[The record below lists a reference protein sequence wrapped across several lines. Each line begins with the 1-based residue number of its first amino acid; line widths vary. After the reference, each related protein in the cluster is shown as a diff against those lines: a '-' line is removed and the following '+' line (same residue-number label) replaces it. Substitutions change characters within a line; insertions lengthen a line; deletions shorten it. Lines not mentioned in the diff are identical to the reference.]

1 MSDSEKKVNRNMYNI
16 SSIKRITRK
25 FLKVSH
31 CSCAEQLHRNVEKKC
46 AARANLLFCQLD
58 LLLFFHHSL
67 ALPSLLSISRFYIL
81 FEQTINII

>member
-1 MSDSEKKVNRNMYNI
+1 MSNGEKKVNRNMYNI

-25 FLKVSH
+25 FLKVSN
-31 CSCAEQLHRNVEKKC
+31 CSCAKQLHRNVEKKC
-46 AARANLLFCQLD
+46 AARANLLFGQLD
-58 LLLFFHHSL
+58 LLLFFHYSL